1 MKIEIKGLSKSYGRL
16 KIYEDL
22 NLNLE
27 GGKMIVL
34 YGQSGCGKTT
44 LLNMIG
50 LIEDYQDG
58 KILYDGEE
66 IRSSKKKRKML
77 RDKFGFIFQDFGL
90 IENESIINNLKVV
103 YKVSKMKNAASQAE
117 EVLKQ
122 MNLNVNLK
130 RKIYELSGGEQQRV
144 AIAKAILKDAQI
156 ILADEPTASLD
167 EDNKMQ
173 VLSWLKA
180 FAAQGKNVIVVS
192 HDAGV
197 RELADEV
204 INLEEYR
211 YKGEMEV

>member
-16 KIYEDL
+16 KIYENL

-50 LIEDYQDG
+50 LIEDYQGG

-103 YKVSKMKNAASQAE
+103 YKVSKMKDATTQAE

-167 EDNKMQ
+167 EENKMQ

>member
-16 KIYEDL
+16 KIYENL

-167 EDNKMQ
+167 EENKMQ

-211 YKGEMEV
+211 YKGEMEA

>member
-16 KIYEDL
+16 KIYENL

-50 LIEDYQDG
+50 LIEDYQGG

-66 IRSSKKKRKML
+66 IRSYKKKRKML

-103 YKVSKMKNAASQAE
+103 YKVSKMKDATTQAE

-167 EDNKMQ
+167 EENKMQ

-211 YKGEMEV
+211 YKGEMEA

>member
-16 KIYEDL
+16 KIYENL

-50 LIEDYQDG
+50 LIEDYQGG

-103 YKVSKMKNAASQAE
+103 YKVSKMKDATTQAE

-167 EDNKMQ
+167 EENKMQ

-211 YKGEMEV
+211 YKGEMEA

>member
-16 KIYEDL
+16 KIYENL